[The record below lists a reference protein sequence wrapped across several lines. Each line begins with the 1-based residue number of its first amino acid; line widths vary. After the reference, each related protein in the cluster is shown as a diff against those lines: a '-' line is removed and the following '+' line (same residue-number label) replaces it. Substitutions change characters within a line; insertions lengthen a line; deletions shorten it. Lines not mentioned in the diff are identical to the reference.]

1 MDGSS
6 MEYNH
11 SQTLVQVEK
20 TLYLGRLRMG
30 LGRAVDQPPAHGPGL
45 VPGMLLTGLSD
56 SLTPV

>member
-20 TLYLGRLRMG
+20 TLSLGRLRMG
-30 LGRAVDQPPAHGPGL
+30 LGRAVDQPLSPWTGTCPWDVAHR
-45 VPGMLLTGLSD
+45 
-56 SLTPV
+56 SL